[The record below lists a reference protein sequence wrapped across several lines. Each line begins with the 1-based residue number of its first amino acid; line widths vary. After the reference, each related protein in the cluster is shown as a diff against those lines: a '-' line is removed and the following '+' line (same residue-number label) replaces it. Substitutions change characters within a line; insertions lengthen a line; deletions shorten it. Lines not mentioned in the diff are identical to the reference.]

1 MSLTAGIDGSIQNHQ
16 QDTKME
22 DKSEFSVFVPTMFQ
36 DKALDWLLKKID
48 EDIATVA
55 TYSNPE
61 SAQDSIYQAAIN
73 RAKLVSHSLLVMYS
87 PREFKV
93 NAEAIKNEIDKH
105 WLTR

>member
-1 MSLTAGIDGSIQNHQ
+1 MSLTAGTDGSIQNYQ

-61 SAQDSIYQAAIN
+61 LSQDSIYQAAIN
-73 RAKLVSHSLLVMYS
+73 RAKLVSYSLLVMYS
-87 PREFKV
+87 PREFEV
-93 NAEAIKNEIDKH
+93 NVEALNSALDKH